1 MPLSPSS
8 ILKDSSA
15 PQAVTQKSWICNTQG
30 GHDYGKYLK

>member
-8 ILKDSSA
+8 ILKDSSVS
-15 PQAVTQKSWICNTQG
+15 QAVTKKSWSCNKQG